1 METKADTPSLPIH
14 TQRTRANGALSQA
27 DSKLQEEFN
36 QWASAGRGDE
46 MEDHHSDITNQTLGL
61 MALQPTDRVL
71 DLGCGTGWASR
82 RLARVAAEVVGVDV
96 ADEMLRRAERAS
108 SGFNN
113 IRYLWGSAE
122 KIPAPDA
129 YFSKV
134 LSVESFYYYADQGK
148 ALDEL
153 RRVLAPGGRLFIL
166 INLYK
171 DNHYSLRWVSELK
184 VPVQALSEQE
194 YLALLRNHGFTNV
207 EAQRIPD
214 RSPSPDVYSG
224 KWFNNAA
231 ELKDFKRIG
240 ALLLIGERSG

>member
-1 METKADTPSLPIH
+1 METKVDVLS
-14 TQRTRANGALSQA
+14 SQA
-27 DSKLQEEFN
+27 DRKLQEEFN

-46 MEDHHSDITNQTLGL
+46 MEDHHSDITEQTLAL
-61 MALQPTDRVL
+61 MNLQPSDHVL

-82 RLARVAAEVVGVDV
+82 RLARVAAEVVGLDV
-96 ADEMLRRAERAS
+96 ADEMLRRAERTS
-108 SGFNN
+108 SAFSNV
-113 IRYLWGSAE
+113 RYVWGSAE
-122 KIPAPDA
+122 KIPVPDN

-134 LSVESFYYYADQGK
+134 LSVESFYYYADQGT

-153 RRVLAPGGRLFIL
+153 RRVLQPGGKLFIL

-194 YLALLRNHGFTNV
+194 YIALLQRHEFINV
-207 EAQRIPD
+207 QARRIPD

-224 KWFNNAA
+224 KWFKNAD

-240 ALLLIGERSG
+240 ALLLIAEKK